1 MICNWDKS
9 LKADFYSLNTQSEYS
24 DIFYTY
30 VTYPH
35 NFIGY
40 TNIYCYRLFDLCGYV
55 YVNGLCDSD
64 FKEQIYFLKILS
76 VMQVTVLMPI
86 YNAEKYLRDAID
98 SPYFVKLPRIG
109 S

>member
-1 MICNWDKS
+1 M
-9 LKADFYSLNTQSEYS
+9 
-24 DIFYTY
+24 
-30 VTYPH
+30 
-35 NFIGY
+35 
-40 TNIYCYRLFDLCGYV
+40 

-98 SPYFVKLPRIG
+98 SLLLSNFQGLEVDMY
-109 S
+109 

>member
-1 MICNWDKS
+1 M
-9 LKADFYSLNTQSEYS
+9 
-24 DIFYTY
+24 
-30 VTYPH
+30 
-35 NFIGY
+35 
-40 TNIYCYRLFDLCGYV
+40 

-98 SPYFVKLPRIG
+98 SLLCQTSKDWKLICIDDG
-109 S
+109 SIDSSTK